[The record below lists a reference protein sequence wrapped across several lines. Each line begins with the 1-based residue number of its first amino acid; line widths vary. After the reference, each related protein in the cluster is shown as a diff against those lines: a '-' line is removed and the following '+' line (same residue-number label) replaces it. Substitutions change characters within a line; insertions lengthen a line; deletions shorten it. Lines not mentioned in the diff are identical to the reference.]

1 MPTTKPTAKAPA
13 KPSTKASR
21 LAASRAPDG
30 RAPAGRFLAT
40 KGNAAP
46 SSAAPRRV
54 RPVPAVSRAVAILR
68 LLGRS
73 PEALGVKAIAQ
84 SLGIVTS
91 TCLHILRVLVDEEM
105 LRVDAAKRYSL
116 GAGILPLARS
126 VLEGGGFAAAAQP
139 ALDRLARAWG
149 ATAIG
154 VEAGGLEH
162 MLVLALSHSH
172 VPFRL
177 HVDVGS
183 HFPALISATG
193 RLVAA
198 YTTQPWA
205 EVERRFRALRWQN
218 APTLETW
225 RRDVDRVRKR
235 GYAVDRGNYI
245 HGVAVVSVPILD
257 ARRAL
262 THALVVIGVAEQL
275 DNARCAAIAADMQV
289 EAERLSTL
297 LLSRA

>member
-1 MPTTKPTAKAPA
+1 MSSMPPPAKSTAKTARPATPAPRGA
-13 KPSTKASR
+13 RK
-21 LAASRAPDG
+21 
-30 RAPAGRFLAT
+30 
-40 KGNAAP
+40 AAP
-46 SSAAPRRV
+46 SATPSSAPRRV

-73 PEALGVKAIAQ
+73 PEPIGVKAIA
-84 SLGIVTS
+84 SELGIVTS
-91 TCLHILRVLVDEEM
+91 TCLHILRVLVDEE
-105 LRVDAAKRYSL
+105 LVRVDAAKRYRL
-116 GAGILPLARS
+116 GAGILPIARS

-149 ATAIG
+149 TTAIG
-154 VEAGGLEH
+154 VEAGGLDH
-162 MLVLALSHSH
+162 MVVMALSHSH

-183 HFPALISATG
+183 RFPALISATG

-198 YTTQPWA
+198 YTTEPWP

-218 APTLETW
+218 APTLEAW
-225 RRDVDRVRKR
+225 RRDVERIRKR

-245 HGVAVVSVPILD
+245 HGVAVISVPILD
-257 ARRAL
+257 ARETL
-262 THALVVIGVAEQL
+262 THALVVIGVSEQI
-275 DNARCAAIAADMQV
+275 DPARCAAIAADMQT
-289 EAERLSTL
+289 EAARLSTL